1 MTKADLAKRVSLMAL
16 VAASPLMLQGC
27 EAVAAGTAGT
37 YINKKLDEKPP
48 LTLTGYNY
56 AAADMLASQS
66 RNLISRQ
73 TLFETV
79 PLVNIG
85 EKPMGTGLGRVIVD
99 QVSSRFTQLGY
110 QVVPDNT
117 LTGKR
122 TASGKGAVIGGTY
135 AVVGKKI
142 LVNLRLQQ
150 AGGGKLLG
158 AYDYEIPISREVR
171 ELTGLKQE
179 LVDFF

>member
-1 MTKADLAKRVSLMAL
+1 MKNNDLVKRVMLLTL
-16 VAASPLMLQGC
+16 VATSPLLLQGC
-27 EAVAAGTAGT
+27 QAVAAGAAGT
-37 YINKKLDEKPP
+37 YINKKIDEKPP

-66 RNLISRQ
+66 RHMISTQ
-73 TLFETV
+73 TLFETM

-85 EKPMGTGLGRVIVD
+85 EKPMGTGLGRVIID
-99 QVSSRFTQLGY
+99 QVGTRFTQLGY
-110 QVVPDNT
+110 QVVPDMT

-122 TASGKGAVIGGTY
+122 TATGKGATIGGTY

-142 LVNLRLQQ
+142 LVNLRLVQ
-150 AGGGKLLG
+150 AGGGKMLG
-158 AYDYEIPISREVR
+158 SYDYEIPISREVR
-171 ELTGLKQE
+171 ELSGLKQE

>member
-1 MTKADLAKRVSLMAL
+1 MTKDIFTRTATLALITL
-16 VAASPLMLQGC
+16 SPAILQGC

-37 YINKKLDEKPP
+37 YINQKLGEKPP
-48 LTLTGYNY
+48 MTLISYNY
-56 AAADMLASQS
+56 GAADMLASQS
-66 RNLISRQ
+66 RNMISTQ
-73 TLFETV
+73 TMFETV

-99 QVSSRFTQLGY
+99 QVGTRFTQLGY
-110 QVVPDNT
+110 QVVPDST

-122 TASGKGAVIGGTY
+122 TPTGKAAVIGGTY

-158 AYDYEIPISREVR
+158 AYDYEIPVSREVR
-171 ELTGLKQE
+171 ELTGMKQE
-179 LVDFF
+179 LIDMF